1 MGLTC
6 SPGLILISQNS
17 LIFLIVSG
25 QFSVVWSQLIAPT
38 VDWSIL
44 GALLSLIVGAILLIL
59 SLGITFGFS
68 IQALATG
75 ASASFGGGHE
85 QGGKLLQAIGIGM
98 LIWGMTLSTIGG
110 WETYLDGISANIS
123 TLFNIL
129 LELAFCL
136 GIVWQS
142 QVRH

>member
-1 MGLTC
+1 M
-6 SPGLILISQNS
+6 ISQNS
-17 LIFLIVSG
+17 LIFLLVSG
-25 QFSVVWSQLIAPT
+25 QFGVVWSLLVPPT
-38 VDWSIL
+38 MDWSIL
-44 GALLSLIVGAILLIL
+44 GAILSLVIGAILMFL
-59 SLGITFGFS
+59 SLGMTINVQVLS
-68 IQALATG
+68 TG
-75 ASASFGGGHE
+75 VSFGGGHE

-142 QVRH
+142 QVRY